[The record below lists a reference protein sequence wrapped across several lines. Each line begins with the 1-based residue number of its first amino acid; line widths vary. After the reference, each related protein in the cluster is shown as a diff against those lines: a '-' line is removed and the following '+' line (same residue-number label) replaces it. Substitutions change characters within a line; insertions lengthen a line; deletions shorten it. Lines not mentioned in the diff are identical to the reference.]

1 MNKNAIQFYLSD
13 PEIVHENIYK
23 NILRDV
29 RKFYHQELE
38 NLSHEIDGFNARN
51 QTSLINLVKVYVERN
66 LKDVLVALDM
76 ENERTSFEEHM
87 TFLVYARQMLAYYAD
102 APLQRLTLT
111 TIYAHLYNFS
121 MLRLKEFISNKYLY
135 LLTCNYAL
143 QNYESRVRSFP
154 HMRQNPVA
162 YMEALSKM
170 LTCSDF
176 FQKFDKTFKFDDFLE
191 RVSDL
196 KPKFEIADLQV

>member
-13 PEIVHENIYK
+13 PEVVHENIYK
-23 NILRDV
+23 NILRDI

-38 NLSHEIDGFNARN
+38 KLSHEIDGFNARK
-51 QTSLINLVKVYVERN
+51 QTCLINLVKIYVERN

-76 ENERTSFEEHM
+76 ENERTAFEEHL
-87 TFLVYARQMLAYYAD
+87 TVLVYARQMLAYYAD
-102 APLQRLTLT
+102 SPQQRLTLT
-111 TIYAHLYNFS
+111 NIYAHLYNFS
-121 MLRLKEFISNKYLY
+121 MLRLKEFISNKFLY
-135 LLTCNYAL
+135 LLTCFYAA
-143 QNYESRVRSFP
+143 QNYESRVRSFA
-154 HMRQNPVA
+154 HMKQNPAA
-162 YMEALSKM
+162 YMEAISKM

-176 FQKFDKTFKFDDFLE
+176 FQKFNKTFKFDDFLE